1 MKQSEIIEKIEG
13 EMPIHEINPDN
24 PWIWAMSKSGA
35 KEVPDIG
42 VRAKE
47 MMKLIPANHTERKFT
62 GGRDSISIIMTTYN
76 SMNIM
81 LPSIFSILKQT
92 HSNLELIVV
101 DDCSNDDTENSCHVS
116 LHLVD
121 SSSISYSLEIERV
134 IEAKR
139 SQELLAT
146 GNMAQDT
153 SDSAVSAPAPLVAK
167 ESEVIKAQAQNGNDL
182 SVIITVLEIT
192 NT

>member
-1 MKQSEIIEKIEG
+1 MANVYTNYKEKLSTNALTTVYTVPSETTAII
-13 EMPIHEINPDN
+13 
-24 PWIWAMSKSGA
+24 KSIR
-35 KEVPDIG
+35 V
-42 VRAKE
+42 
-47 MMKLIPANHTERKFT
+47 
-62 GGRDSISIIMTTYN
+62 
-76 SMNIM
+76 
-81 LPSIFSILKQT
+81 
-92 HSNLELIVV
+92 
-101 DDCSNDDTENSCHVS
+101 SNDDTENSCHVS

-121 SSSISYSLEIERV
+121 SSSVSYSLEIERV

-153 SDSAVSAPAPLVAK
+153 SDGAVTASAPLVAK

-182 SVIITVLEIT
+182 SIIITVLEIT